1 MRPSS
6 SQVPFEAR
14 SQKAS
19 GDKGLA
25 HELHVTESDID
36 DWTSGYVADI
46 GYTYGYYNEL
56 NPLNTRLACLNGGVT
71 PPKIVNACELGF
83 GQGVSVNV
91 HAAASA
97 VQWWGT
103 DFNPAQA
110 GFAQELAAGSGNR
123 ASLFDASFEEF
134 CARPDLPEMDY
145 VGLHGIWSWV
155 SDENRKVIVDFLRRK
170 LKVGGVL
177 YVGYNSLPGWAAMV
191 PIRDLFVEH
200 ADVMGAPGEGRVA
213 RIDAALTFTEKLL
226 AVNPAFA
233 RANPG
238 VADRVKRAR
247 ETDRSYLAHEYFNRD
262 WEPMPFSRMSQWLN
276 PAKLS
281 YAGSGYFLEAMDALN
296 LTPEQQAFLAGIPDA
311 GFRQNVRDLCLNRAF
326 RKDYWVK
333 GARSLTPAERLEGL
347 RRLHFVLAVPA
358 ADVTYKAAGLQG
370 ELGLNEATYRP
381 LVELLAEHRPK
392 SLGELESALAPRRI
406 SLSQL
411 VQAMMVLVG
420 KGSVYAAQE
429 PSITDQFKATT
440 TRLNR
445 ELLRACALGKDIAVL
460 ASPVTGGGI
469 PVSNLHQL
477 FLASAGSGKTE
488 PDDWARDAWA
498 ILEAKGH
505 HVVKDGKAL
514 QTPEENLAELL
525 VSARELQAKRL
536 PMLKALGI

>member
-1 MRPSS
+1 
-6 SQVPFEAR
+6 
-14 SQKAS
+14 
-19 GDKGLA
+19 
-25 HELHVTESDID
+25 
-36 DWTSGYVADI
+36 VADI

-56 NPLNTRLACLNGGVT
+56 NPLNTQLACLNSGVA

-83 GQGVSVNV
+83 GQGVRVNV

-110 GFAQELAAGSGNR
+110 GFAQELAASSKSR

-134 CARPDLPEMDY
+134 CARPDLPEMDF

-191 PIRDLFVEH
+191 PIRELFVEH
-200 ADVMGAPGEGRVA
+200 AEVMGAPGEGRLA

-226 AVNPAFA
+226 AINPAFA

-238 VADRVKRAR
+238 VADRVRRAR
-247 ETDRSYLAHEYFNRD
+247 STERSYLAHEYFNRD
-262 WEPMPFSRMSQWLN
+262 WQPMTFSRMAQWLS

-281 YAGSGYFLEAMDALN
+281 YAGSGYFVEAMDALN
-296 LTPEQQAFLAGIPDA
+296 LTDEHQAFLAGIPDA
-311 GFRQNVRDLCLNRAF
+311 GMRQNARDICINRAF

-333 GARSLTPAERLEGL
+333 GARSLTPAERLDGL
-347 RRLHFVLAVPA
+347 RRLRFVLAVPA
-358 ADVTYKAAGLQG
+358 AEVTYKASGLRG
-370 ELGLNEATYRP
+370 ELGLDEAVYRP
-381 LVELLAEHRPK
+381 LVELLAGHHPIT
-392 SLGELESALAPRRI
+392 LGELEKALAPRGI
-406 SLSQL
+406 SMSQL
-411 VQAMMVLVG
+411 LQAVMVLVG
-420 KGSVYAAQE
+420 KGSVYGTQE
-429 PSITDQFKATT
+429 PSISDQAKSTSAQ
-440 TRLNR
+440 LNQ

-477 FLASAGSGKTE
+477 FLASAGSGKSDPE
-488 PDDWARDAWA
+488 EWARDAWE
-498 ILEAKGH
+498 ILRVKGH
-505 HVVKDGKAL
+505 QVVKDGRAL
-514 QTPEENLAELL
+514 QSPEENLGELL
-525 VSARELQAKRL
+525 ANARELSARRL
-536 PMLKALGI
+536 PVLKSLGI